1 MRDPCDHGASPRLLP
16 ASDMLKLTLKLS
28 LLAVLGALLGGCAA
42 PVILGAAGAAGA
54 GTVAVDERDPKTML
68 DDERIEWKI
77 RGAINLAGLEEDER
91 HHVKVTSFNRIVLLT
106 GQVPDEKAMQR
117 AVAEAGAVARVR
129 GVQNELV
136 VGPPTTDL
144 KRVADTLITGRIK
157 VAMATSDKLQSPL
170 KLNVKVVTED
180 GAVFLMGLVTREQS
194 EAVTAVVSGI
204 PGVRQIVR
212 LFEFTDAQPSA
223 RAGSRSWR
231 AASDDGVRVRADVE
245 LPALLPSLQEPG
257 LLPAAEARTETMRG
271 PSAARAPDAPR
282 EPS

>member
-1 MRDPCDHGASPRLLP
+1 MRDPCDHGGSPRLLP
-16 ASDMLKLTLKLS
+16 AADTFRLTLKLS
-28 LLAVLGALLGGCAA
+28 LLAALGALLGGCAA

-54 GTVAVDERDPKTML
+54 GTVAVDQRDPKTML
-68 DDERIEWKI
+68 DDERIEWKA
-77 RGAINLAGLEEDER
+77 RSAINLAGLKEDER

-144 KRVADTLITGRIK
+144 KRAADTLITGRIK
-157 VAMATSDKLQSPL
+157 VAMATSDKLRSPL

-194 EAVTAVVSGI
+194 EAVTAVVSRI

-212 LFEFTDAQPSA
+212 LFEFTDAQPPA
-223 RAGSRSWR
+223 RAGSGS
-231 AASDDGVRVRADVE
+231 
-245 LPALLPSLQEPG
+245 
-257 LLPAAEARTETMRG
+257 
-271 PSAARAPDAPR
+271 
-282 EPS
+282 